1 MDPDRTGV
9 VTFEVSKLDNF
20 WWKVE
25 IFELCQNVKHD
36 LFFFFNWLANW
47 PQNDKGPGNLTL
59 VTSELRGVWGRF
71 YFQELVS
78 NLFSLWILSDSI
90 NYSVFILFQ
99 DFAAGLA
106 VLQRGRWIY
115 VQLSKWNGLRSWT
128 LQEKYGNGL
137 VFFADY
143 QKQKNQHEM
152 VWAHECCRK
161 IWKLTF
167 CGLSRKLTR
176 HT

>member
-1 MDPDRTGV
+1 M
-9 VTFEVSKLDNF
+9 SKRKTQF
-20 WWKVE
+20 
-25 IFELCQNVKHD
+25 I
-36 LFFFFNWLANW
+36 FFFNWLANW

-90 NYSVFILFQ
+90 IQFLFFFQ

-128 LQEKYGNGL
+128 LQKKYENGL
-137 VFFADY
+137 VSIFADY
-143 QKQKNQHEM
+143 QKQKFQHER
-152 VWAHECCRK
+152 CRK
-161 IWKLTF
+161 NMEMDLCFLRIIKN
-167 CGLSRKLTR
+167 RKNMEINFLRVVKKINTPHIKR
-176 HT
+176 KARMLQW